1 MMKFKWLVCFAAASF
16 IHITQAETV
25 NTNVATPS
33 EPASVPVAASVSA
46 SASANVPQV
55 IDDEIS
61 RVWKDSSQ
69 LFNDTVMLPPV
80 SDAAA
85 DNKVQVNLRN
95 QAAALRTN
103 TRIPSQLAKI
113 VSLPE
118 PKKLTQREVL
128 QQEIS
133 REKNALLAAQ
143 NNLVKAGKAK
153 NNAAIK
159 RFSMQVA
166 DRIRNMQALQEELRR
181 Y

>member
-1 MMKFKWLVCFAAASF
+1 MMKLKWLVCLAAASF
-16 IHITQAETV
+16 IHIAQAETV
-25 NTNVATPS
+25 KTNIEAAS
-33 EPASVPVAASVSA
+33 EPASAPAVASISA
-46 SASANVPQV
+46 SVPQV

-61 RVWKDSSQ
+61 RVWQDSSQ
-69 LFNDTVMLPPV
+69 LFNDTVLLPPV
-80 SDAAA
+80 PDAATN
-85 DNKVQVNLRN
+85 NKVQANLRN
-95 QAAALRTN
+95 QVAALHTN

-133 REKNALLAAQ
+133 REKNALLTAQ

-153 NNAAIK
+153 NDAAIK
-159 RFSMQVA
+159 RFGMQVA
-166 DRIRNMQALQEELRR
+166 DRIKNMQALQEELRR

>member
-1 MMKFKWLVCFAAASF
+1 MMKFKWLVCLAAASF
-16 IHITQAETV
+16 IHIAQAETV
-25 NTNVATPS
+25 NINVATSS
-33 EPASVPVAASVSA
+33 EPASMPAVA

-55 IDDEIS
+55 IEDEIS

-69 LFNDTVMLPPV
+69 LFNDTVLLPLVP
-80 SDAAA
+80 DATA

-95 QAAALRTN
+95 QATALRTN

-133 REKNALLAAQ
+133 REKNALLTAQ

-153 NNAAIK
+153 NDAAIK
-159 RFSMQVA
+159 RFGMQVA

>member
-1 MMKFKWLVCFAAASF
+1 MMKFKWLVCLAAASF
-16 IHITQAETV
+16 IHIVQAETV
-25 NTNVATPS
+25 NTNVATSS
-33 EPASVPVAASVSA
+33 EPASMPAVV

-69 LFNDTVMLPPV
+69 LFNDTVLLPPV
-80 SDAAA
+80 PDTTA

-95 QAAALRTN
+95 QATALRTN

-133 REKNALLAAQ
+133 REKNALLTAQ

-153 NNAAIK
+153 NDAAIK
-159 RFSMQVA
+159 RFGMQVA

>member
-1 MMKFKWLVCFAAASF
+1 MMKFKWLVCLAAASF
-16 IHITQAETV
+16 IHIAQAETV
-25 NTNVATPS
+25 NANVATLS
-33 EPASVPVAASVSA
+33 EPASVPVAASV

-69 LFNDTVMLPPV
+69 LFNDTVLLPPV
-80 SDAAA
+80 PDATV

-95 QAAALRTN
+95 QAVALRTN

-133 REKNALLAAQ
+133 REKNALLTAQ

-153 NNAAIK
+153 NDAAIK
-159 RFSMQVA
+159 RFGMQVA

>member
-1 MMKFKWLVCFAAASF
+1 MMKFKWLVCLAAASF
-16 IHITQAETV
+16 IHIAQAETV

-33 EPASVPVAASVSA
+33 EPASVPVTASV

-80 SDAAA
+80 PDAAA

-95 QAAALRTN
+95 QATALRTN

-133 REKNALLAAQ
+133 REKNALLTAQ

-153 NNAAIK
+153 NDAAIK
-159 RFSMQVA
+159 RFGMQVA

>member
-1 MMKFKWLVCFAAASF
+1 MMKFKWLVCLAAASF
-16 IHITQAETV
+16 IHSVHAETV
-25 NTNVATPS
+25 NPSAEAAS
-33 EPASVPVAASVSA
+33 EPASASMVAPIPASV
-46 SASANVPQV
+46 PQA

-69 LFNDTVMLPPV
+69 LFNDTVLLPPV
-80 SDAAA
+80 SDMAA
-85 DNKVQVNLRN
+85 DNKVQANLRN
-95 QAAALRTN
+95 QVAALHTN
-103 TRIPSQLAKI
+103 TRISSQLAKV
-113 VSLPE
+113 VSLSE

-153 NNAAIK
+153 NDAAIK
-159 RFSMQVA
+159 RFGMQVA

>member
-1 MMKFKWLVCFAAASF
+1 MMKFKWLVCLAAASF
-16 IHITQAETV
+16 IHIAQAETV
-25 NTNVATPS
+25 NTNVATSS
-33 EPASVPVAASVSA
+33 EPASMPAVASD
-46 SASANVPQV
+46 SANVPQV

-69 LFNDTVMLPPV
+69 LFNDTVLLPPV
-80 SDAAA
+80 PDAAA

-103 TRIPSQLAKI
+103 TRIPSQFAKI

-133 REKNALLAAQ
+133 REKNALLTAQ

-153 NNAAIK
+153 NDAAIK
-159 RFSMQVA
+159 RFGMQVA
-166 DRIRNMQALQEELRR
+166 DRIKNMQALQEELRR

>member
-1 MMKFKWLVCFAAASF
+1 MMKFNWLVCLATASF
-16 IHITQAETV
+16 IHIAQAETV
-25 NTNVATPS
+25 NTNVATSS
-33 EPASVPVAASVSA
+33 EPASMSAVAF
-46 SASANVPQV
+46 ASANVPQV

-69 LFNDTVMLPPV
+69 LFNDTVLLPPV
-80 SDAAA
+80 PDATA

-95 QAAALRTN
+95 QATALRTN

-133 REKNALLAAQ
+133 REKNALLTAQ

-153 NNAAIK
+153 NDAAIK
-159 RFSMQVA
+159 RFGMQVA